1 MAKASTERF
10 LEALTGEGSA
20 SPNPSPMYPNPPG
33 LLPFEPHSP
42 GLRERIWWGAGSRN
56 SGAWAAQLGM
66 NLQQSA
72 TVEDDGSG
80 APLHVQQRRQIDS
93 YRKTWRQAGHLR
105 EPRVSVFRTVN
116 VLGGLGSLFESEGFG
131 GDYVTTIDRTRLVFG
146 RSYAANP
153 DTLVMQLG
161 QDTAIEAADTLMLT
175 IDNELGVDHSIRLIR
190 SVLADIAPA
199 LGWR

>member
-1 MAKASTERF
+1 
-10 LEALTGEGSA
+10 
-20 SPNPSPMYPNPPG
+20 
-33 LLPFEPHSP
+33 
-42 GLRERIWWGAGSRN
+42 
-56 SGAWAAQLGM
+56 M

-93 YRKTWRQAGHLR
+93 YRKTWRQAGHQH
-105 EPRVSVFRTVN
+105 EPRVSVFRTVS
-116 VLGGLGSLFESEGFG
+116 VLGGLRSRFGSKGLG

-146 RSYAANP
+146 RSYAADP
-153 DTLVMQLG
+153 GTLVRQLG

-175 IDNELGVDHSIRLIR
+175 IDNELGIDHSIRLIR
-190 SVLADIAPA
+190 SVLTEIAPA